1 MKQPKQKKGKCP
13 SEREFFEEHYIK
25 LRKSTTQIA
34 KEVGCAVNTVWI
46 RLKKLKMCRTISE
59 ANNGEYNGM
68 WKGTDVGKKELH
80 EWVRKNK
87 PKPKLCVD
95 CKKAKPY
102 DLANISQEYKRDI
115 NDFKWLCRSCHI
127 KKDGR
132 LNKLIRK
139 GGLRYGN

>member
-1 MKQPKQKKGKCP
+1 M
-13 SEREFFEEHYIK
+13 
-25 LRKSTTQIA
+25 
-34 KEVGCAVNTVWI
+34 
-46 RLKKLKMCRTISE
+46 
-59 ANNGEYNGM
+59 NGNDRI
-68 WKGTDVGKKELH
+68 WKGINNKCIDCDKIIEGRSIRCKSCWNKTRKGIKKSQGENHGNWKGDKVGYSGLH
-80 EWVRKNK
+80 VWVRKNK
-87 PKPKLCVD
+87 LKPKLCVD